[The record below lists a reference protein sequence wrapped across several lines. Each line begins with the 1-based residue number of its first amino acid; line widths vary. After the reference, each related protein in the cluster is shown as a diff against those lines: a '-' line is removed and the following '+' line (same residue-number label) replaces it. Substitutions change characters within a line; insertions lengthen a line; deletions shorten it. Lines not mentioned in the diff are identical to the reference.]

1 MPFIDLLNGIEQ
13 ARNDM
18 KRPVEDVREQDRMR
32 RSLEIELI
40 ELVQDAIACGLKP
53 DLAKEAVEALWK
65 QEVRL
70 QESRKQAERTY
81 L

>member
-13 ARNDM
+13 ARSDM

-32 RSLEIELI
+32 RSLEIELM

-53 DLAKEAVEALWK
+53 DRAKEAVEALWK

-70 QESRKQAERTY
+70 QESRKQAERAY

>member
-1 MPFIDLLNGIEQ
+1 MPFIDLQNGIEQ
-13 ARNDM
+13 ARSDM

-32 RSLEIELI
+32 RSLEIELLEI
-40 ELVQDAIACGLKP
+40 VQDAISCGLHP
-53 DLAKEAVEALWK
+53 DMAKEAVEAVYR

-81 L
+81 G